1 MFRMQPCLQK
11 AVAIVQRALDKEIRS
26 QLVTQHS
33 VKEKFG
39 EVYRF
44 VSDLVYRSPTVL
56 IIIDEKIKDLDDV
69 IASIPAETKILE
81 FRTFEKEGVG
91 LAVRAH
97 LFEPPR
103 F

>member
-1 MFRMQPCLQK
+1 
-11 AVAIVQRALDKEIRS
+11 
-26 QLVTQHS
+26 
-33 VKEKFG
+33 
-39 EVYRF
+39 
-44 VSDLVYRSPTVL
+44 L
-56 IIIDEKIKDLDDV
+56 IIIDEKIKDLDEM

-81 FRTFEKEGVG
+81 FRTFEGEGVG